1 MPLNAKL
8 QPIPLDDLYKMV
20 AQIYSG
26 QNIARS
32 PSTTFGHFV
41 EVCGMLTMHDRKKR
55 QDGSLT
61 VTDALCK
68 ALGWYFPLM
77 AKMRVKSVEELIYR
91 KYPYACPY
99 CGLAPH
105 RDGVCK
111 LVWGTGQTL
120 DHDRLRR
127 LYLDHRGRRPS
138 GLDDWQQ
145 MFQEIYPRQVADQ
158 GRSVIGLFEEV
169 GEFAEAIRVSEK
181 HPMYFL
187 GEAADIFSYLM
198 GIANEHSLRLLQ
210 EGGIEFS
217 FEVEF
222 LKRYPGLCM
231 QCGSRSCV
239 CPAIPE
245 ATVGRMAKELDIG
258 TGESRFLS
266 DPEAFAREGQVVA
279 HHVLERV
286 GGYEGLTLGSFPFDR
301 GDASRALMTL
311 CLKVAAAVESGQP
324 SLADN
329 LRAEALKMA
338 TSQAQPGSPS
348 RQLDTRALLQQLS
361 DSWREL
367 DEPSRSEIKLSDELV
382 SELGDVLDKIRV
394 LFVTCSPSD
403 EDRLRVDMEQRAV
416 LEAVKTGESEGKIL
430 LKTLPAA
437 TVDDLRRALLVNSFD
452 IVHFSGH
459 GDTDWLLFETAEGKS
474 SPAPL
479 SAVADLIGRH
489 PSIRCVLLN
498 ACQSVRTLSEPI
510 SPLTVGM
517 DSSITDDAAIE
528 FTRGFYEALA
538 AGHPIRFAIKEGI
551 GAVELKGLNADP
563 IRVIPADPH

>member
-77 AKMRVKSVEELIYR
+77 AKMRVKSVAELIYR

-105 RDGVCK
+105 RDSVCK
-111 LVWGTGQTL
+111 LVRGTGQTL

-138 GLDDWQQ
+138 GLDDSQQ
-145 MFQEIYPRQVADQ
+145 MFQEIYPRQVVDQ

-181 HPMYFL
+181 HPMFFL

-231 QCGSRSCV
+231 QCGSRICV

-258 TGESRFLS
+258 TGESPFLS
-266 DPEAFAREGQVVA
+266 
-279 HHVLERV
+279 
-286 GGYEGLTLGSFPFDR
+286 
-301 GDASRALMTL
+301 
-311 CLKVAAAVESGQP
+311 
-324 SLADN
+324 
-329 LRAEALKMA
+329 
-338 TSQAQPGSPS
+338 
-348 RQLDTRALLQQLS
+348 
-361 DSWREL
+361 
-367 DEPSRSEIKLSDELV
+367 
-382 SELGDVLDKIRV
+382 
-394 LFVTCSPSD
+394 
-403 EDRLRVDMEQRAV
+403 
-416 LEAVKTGESEGKIL
+416 
-430 LKTLPAA
+430 
-437 TVDDLRRALLVNSFD
+437 
-452 IVHFSGH
+452 
-459 GDTDWLLFETAEGKS
+459 
-474 SPAPL
+474 
-479 SAVADLIGRH
+479 
-489 PSIRCVLLN
+489 
-498 ACQSVRTLSEPI
+498 
-510 SPLTVGM
+510 
-517 DSSITDDAAIE
+517 
-528 FTRGFYEALA
+528 
-538 AGHPIRFAIKEGI
+538 
-551 GAVELKGLNADP
+551 
-563 IRVIPADPH
+563 